1 MIVSS
6 GKKVSLQ
13 YTLKLDDNEVA
24 DSNVGSEPLTFV
36 NGTRQII
43 PELEK
48 ALQGMKVGE
57 KKLVT
62 IQADDGYGVI
72 NTDAFKEIEKEQIPP
87 EGLKV
92 GAELQGKGSDGQVVS
107 SRVVE
112 IKEETVV
119 LDFNHPLAGK
129 TLYFDVK
136 ILDIEEAGQ

>member
-1 MIVSS
+1 MIVSL
-6 GKKVSLQ
+6 GKKVTMR

-24 DSNVGSEPLTFV
+24 DTNVGAEPLTFV
-36 NGTRQII
+36 GGARQII

-48 ALQGMKVGE
+48 ALQGMKVGD

-62 IQADDGYGVI
+62 IEADDGYGVI
-72 NTDAFKEIEKEQIPP
+72 NTDAFKEVEKDQIPS

-92 GAELQGKGSDGQVVS
+92 GAELQGKGEDGKIVS

-112 IKEETVV
+112 IKEETVL

-136 ILDIEEAGQ
+136 ILDIEETGQ